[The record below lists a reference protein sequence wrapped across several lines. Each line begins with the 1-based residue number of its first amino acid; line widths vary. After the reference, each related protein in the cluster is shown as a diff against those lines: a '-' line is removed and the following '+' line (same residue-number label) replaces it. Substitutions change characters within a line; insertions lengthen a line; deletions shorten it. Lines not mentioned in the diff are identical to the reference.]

1 MPAGTQGVQPEN
13 LREGRGLTALA
24 VGALVMLGGASAAS
38 SAQPSLQHYMIGFG
52 HSPNAADA
60 ALVKSH
66 GGTVRQSFQSIGVLA
81 VDMPSDQV
89 NDVKRAAG
97 VSYVEADPV
106 RTPLTLSNDLLTS
119 EYPATATNGLYGLVT
134 THAVEAQAAGYKGTG
149 VKACVADTGLDT
161 NHPDLRSNF
170 VAGYDAFDPSKPT
183 VDVFQLG
190 VAVTETHAT
199 HVSGIVLGAVNGIG
213 IHGVAPEAKLY
224 EARVLATQPDGVT
237 VQGETSQVMAG
248 VQWLADQGCKVIN
261 MSLGGGDRSQSEE
274 ALYNQIR
281 KHGTLIVV
289 SSGNDATNH
298 PSFPGRYQS
307 VLTVGAVDKN
317 NQLASFSNTG
327 AQLDLV
333 APGVDNLS
341 SFPAGQGRDAFLVA
355 GGRTIA
361 ALSLEFAGAT
371 PAAGLTAPLVN
382 CGLAQTAASCGAA
395 PPAGF
400 VALIQRGAV
409 TFKQKVQ
416 SAMAAGAGAAIIYNN
431 AANGP
436 GNFNGTLTDPTNNGT
451 PWIPAISL
459 SQTDGEALAAAKPAT
474 ATVFNIA
481 MAWNF
486 LSGTSMAAPH
496 VSGVAALVFGKNPR
510 LTPDQ
515 VETILERTTTDLGVP
530 NYDTTYGWGLVNA
543 NAALAATP

>member
-1 MPAGTQGVQPEN
+1 MKAFIA
-13 LREGRGLTALA
+13 ALA
-24 VGALVMLGGASAAS
+24 VGAFALFGGASAAT
-38 SAQPSLQHYMIGFG
+38 SAPPSVQHYMVGFG
-52 HSPNAADA
+52 HSPNAADT

-66 GGTVRQSFQSIGVLA
+66 GGTVRHTFGSIDVLA
-81 VDMPSDQV
+81 VDLPSNQV
-89 NDVKRAAG
+89 NAVKQSTG

-106 RTPLTLSNDLLTS
+106 RKPLNLSGDLLSS

-134 THAVEAQAAGYKGTG
+134 THALEAQAEGYMGAG

-161 NHPDLRSNF
+161 THPDIAPNF
-170 VAGYDAFDPSKPT
+170 VKGYDAFDPSKPT

-190 VAVTETHAT
+190 VETTETHAT
-199 HVSGIVLGAVNGIG
+199 HVSGIMLGAINGIG
-213 IHGVAPEAKLY
+213 IHGVAPQAKLY
-224 EARVLATQPDGVT
+224 EARVLGTQPDGVT
-237 VQGETSQVMAG
+237 VEGTTSQVMAG

-261 MSLGGGDRSQSEE
+261 MSLGGGDRSQAEE

-281 KHGTLIVV
+281 KNGTLIVV
-289 SSGNDATNH
+289 ASGNDAANH

-307 VLTVGAVDKN
+307 VVTVGAVDKDN
-317 NQLASFSNTG
+317 KLASFSNTG

-341 SFPAGQGRDAFLVA
+341 SFPAGQGRDAYVEA
-355 GGRTIA
+355 GGKT
-361 ALSLEFAGAT
+361 LSGLPLEFAAAT
-371 PAAGLTAPLVN
+371 SSAGYNNQLVN
-382 CGLAQTAASCGAA
+382 CKLAGTAADCGAN

-400 VALIQRGAV
+400 VALIQRGS
-409 TFKQKVQ
+409 FSFEQKVQ
-416 SAMAAGAGAAIIYNN
+416 SAMAAGAKAAIIYNN

-451 PWIPAISL
+451 PWIPAVSL
-459 SQTDGEALAAAKPAT
+459 SQTDGEALASAAPAT

-486 LSGTSMAAPH
+486 DSGTSMATPH
-496 VSGVAALVFGKNPR
+496 VSGVAALIFGKDPN
-510 LTPDQ
+510 LSPDQ
-515 VETILERTTTDLGVP
+515 VETIMERTTTDLGVP

-543 NAALAATP
+543 KAALAATP